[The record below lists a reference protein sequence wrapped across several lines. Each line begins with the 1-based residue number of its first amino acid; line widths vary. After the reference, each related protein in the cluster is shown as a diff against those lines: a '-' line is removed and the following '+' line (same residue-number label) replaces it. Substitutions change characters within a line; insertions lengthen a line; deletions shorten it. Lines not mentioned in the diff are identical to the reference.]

1 MPSRLILLVFLSTP
15 SVRRATFDWSN
26 GGYQLDISIHALREE
41 GDGSRVGLP
50 CKPQSIS
57 IHALREEGDRGHSSG
72 CSLFCYFYPRPPRG
86 GRPAAYSGPPSSMTF
101 LSTPSARR
109 ATAGTAHCPD
119 RRTISIHALR
129 EEGDGGVSTVD
140 TFQKTFLSTPSAR
153 RATLPDEALEVIKN
167 DFYPRPPRGGRRKV
181 RILPQIAG
189 DISIHALREEGDVL
203 SPEFHTSRVL
213 KFLSTPSARRATQ
226 GRTTRSVRGWNF
238 YPRPPRGGRPE
249 SLTRMKQ
256 SGKISIHALRE
267 EGDGND
273 RYPYY
278 PQEISIHALRE
289 EGDAD

>member
-41 GDGSRVGLP
+41 GDGGVSTVDTFQ
-50 CKPQSIS
+50 K
-57 IHALREEGDRGHSSG
+57 
-72 CSLFCYFYPRPPRG
+72 
-86 GRPAAYSGPPSSMTF
+86 TF

-109 ATAGTAHCPD
+109 ATWGA
-119 RRTISIHALR
+119 RREVWRQYI
-129 EEGDGGVSTVD
+129 
-140 TFQKTFLSTPSAR
+140 FLSTPSAR

-213 KFLSTPSARRATQ
+213 KFLSTPSARRATGQ
-226 GRTTRSVRGWNF
+226 YLQAFQRCRYF
-238 YPRPPRGGRPE
+238 YPRPPRGGRPTE
-249 SLTRMKQ
+249 NAPRKT
-256 SGKISIHALRE
+256 
-267 EGDGND
+267 GNKFLSTPSA
-273 RYPYY
+273 RRATATTAIPTIRRRFLST
-278 PQEISIHALRE
+278 PSARR
-289 EGDAD
+289 AT

>member
-1 MPSRLILLVFLSTP
+1 M
-15 SVRRATFDWSN
+15 RRATFDWSN

-86 GRPAAYSGPPSSMTF
+86 GRPAAYSRPPSSMTF

-129 EEGDGGVSTVD
+129 EEGDGGGSTVD
-140 TFQKTFLSTPSAR
+140 TFQKTFLSTPSARRATWGARREVWRQYIFLSTPSAR

-167 DFYPRPPRGGRRKV
+167 DFYPRPPRGGRRFV
-181 RILPQIAG
+181 A
-189 DISIHALREEGDVL
+189 
-203 SPEFHTSRVL
+203 
-213 KFLSTPSARRATQ
+213 
-226 GRTTRSVRGWNF
+226 
-238 YPRPPRGGRPE
+238 
-249 SLTRMKQ
+249 
-256 SGKISIHALRE
+256 
-267 EGDGND
+267 
-273 RYPYY
+273 
-278 PQEISIHALRE
+278 
-289 EGDAD
+289 